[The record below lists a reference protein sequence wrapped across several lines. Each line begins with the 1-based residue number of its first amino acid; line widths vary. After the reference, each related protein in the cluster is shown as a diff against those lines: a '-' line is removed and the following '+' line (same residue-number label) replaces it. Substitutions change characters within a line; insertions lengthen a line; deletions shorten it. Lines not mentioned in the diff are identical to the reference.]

1 MKKPPPPS
9 ASFPKSWSRV
19 AGASVVGAEGGSSMK
34 AACVLGPSTGVPR
47 VGPTFTLP
55 PGVSALTNLG

>member
-1 MKKPPPPS
+1 MEKPPPPS
-9 ASFPKSWSRV
+9 ASFPKSWHHV

-47 VGPTFTLP
+47 VGPTYKFP